1 MSVRKRICGQLA
13 VCVAV
18 EVGPARLHVEARR
31 SSRAAWRRKF
41 AKRWRKTRGPGSANP
56 GHAETLLVVTIEKT
70 NLEERKARTFQR
82 IKDAMRFRFELDPIR
97 MTVIDC
103 FSDSHKCK

>member
-1 MSVRKRICGQLA
+1 MSVRKRIYGKLA

-56 GHAETLLVVTIEKT
+56 GHAETFLVVTIEKT
-70 NLEERKARTFQR
+70 NWENEKR

>member
-1 MSVRKRICGQLA
+1 MSVRKRIYGKLA

-56 GHAETLLVVTIEKT
+56 GHAETFLVVTIEKT
-70 NLEERKARTFQR
+70 NWENEKQRRFSESRTLCASDLSS
-82 IKDAMRFRFELDPIR
+82 IRFE
-97 MTVIDC
+97 
-103 FSDSHKCK
+103 